1 MLDLSAGPVH
11 ISVEAGIGGT
21 SLCLSLAAAVLES
34 NSRVVWLG
42 RHTLDSKRTRGIF
55 TGLNESQLERLFVV
69 EFGEDLS
76 TRATA
81 LKPLIDRLDEL
92 DLVVIDDWCSAS
104 GRAAAADLQAV
115 RSLIKAAVNTR
126 MILTAKAYESP
137 AGGGDVWR
145 SRGEQLSG
153 VRQLWLLREEGI
165 RNYRTLVDGEN
176 RTRLVLRE
184 AGFFPA

>member
-42 RHTLDSKRTRGIF
+42 RHTLDSKRTRRIF

-69 EFGEDLS
+69 EFGEDLL

-104 GRAAAADLQAV
+104 GRAAATDLQAV
-115 RSLIKAAVNTR
+115 RSLIKAAENTR